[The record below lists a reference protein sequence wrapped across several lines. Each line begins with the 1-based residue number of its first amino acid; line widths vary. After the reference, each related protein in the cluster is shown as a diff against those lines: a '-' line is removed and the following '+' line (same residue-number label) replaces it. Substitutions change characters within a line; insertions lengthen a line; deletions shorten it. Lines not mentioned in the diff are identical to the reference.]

1 MSETRSETCSP
12 AEPSLNGTSLSAEPV
27 LTTPCREAALLRE
40 WDNQFVWHPFTPML
54 AYRDEG
60 APIIEAADGF
70 FLIDIEGRRYLDGI
84 SSLWCNV
91 HGHRVPQIDRA
102 IREQLD
108 RVSHTTLL
116 GLSSVP
122 SIELASELVARA
134 PRGLSKVFY
143 SDSGATSV
151 EVALK
156 IAYQYHA
163 QKAGAPVAPRRDR
176 FLCLGSAYHGDTLG
190 TVSVGGIPQ
199 FHSAYRDLLFKT
211 VTVPSPVAFRTPRG
225 FTAAAYLDHCL
236 AEMERLIVENRDRAA
251 GFVIEPLVQ
260 GAAGM
265 LVHPPGYLARV
276 RKLTREHGILLIADE
291 VAVGFGRTGT
301 FFACEQENVCPDL
314 LCVAKGLS
322 GGYLPLAATL
332 ATDEIYDAFLA
343 PPHEGKTFFHGHTYT
358 GNALACAAALAS
370 LQLFDA
376 NRVLDNVR
384 ANARRIAERLVAL
397 KNSPVVGEIRQK
409 GTMVGIEL
417 VRDRATVE
425 PFPAALRMGHQVTL
439 AARKRG
445 VIIRPLGDVVVL
457 MPAPGMPGDLV
468 DRLCDVAM
476 ESIEEA
482 TATER

>member
-1 MSETRSETCSP
+1 M
-12 AEPSLNGTSLSAEPV
+12 
-27 LTTPCREAALLRE
+27 RELAVLRE

-60 APIIEAADGF
+60 APIIEAAEGF
-70 FLIDIEGRRYLDGI
+70 FLIDVEGRRYLDGV

-91 HGHRVPQIDRA
+91 HGHRVPEIDRA
-102 IREQLD
+102 VREQLD
-108 RVSHTTLL
+108 RVAHTTLL

-122 SIELASELVARA
+122 SIELARELIARA

-143 SDSGATSV
+143 SDSGATAV

-163 QKAGAPVAPRRDR
+163 QKEGAPVSPRRDR
-176 FLCLGSAYHGDTLG
+176 FLCLGNAYHGDTLG
-190 TVSVGGIPQ
+190 TVSVGGIPL
-199 FHSAYRDLLFKT
+199 FHSVYRDLLFKT
-211 VTVPSPVAFRTPRG
+211 VTVPSPVTFRTPRG
-225 FTAAAYLDHCL
+225 FTPPAYLDHCYSEL
-236 AEMERLIVENRDRAA
+236 ERLIVENRHRAA

-265 LVHPPGYLARV
+265 LVHPPGYLSRV
-276 RKLTREHGILLIADE
+276 RMLTREHGIPLIADE

-301 FFACEQENVCPDL
+301 LFACEQENVCPDL
-314 LCVAKGLS
+314 MCVAKGLT

-332 ATDEIYDAFLA
+332 ATDEIYNAFLA
-343 PPHEGKTFFHGHTYT
+343 PAEEGKTFFHGHTYT

-370 LQLFDA
+370 LRLIDENQ
-376 NRVLDNVR
+376 VVDNVR
-384 ANARRIAERLVAL
+384 ANAQRIEARLSAIKSL
-397 KNSPVVGEIRQK
+397 PIVGDIRQK

-417 VRDRATVE
+417 VRDRATAE
-425 PFPAALRMGHQVTL
+425 PFPAARRMGHQVTL

-445 VIIRPLGDVVVL
+445 VILRPLGDVVVL
-457 MPAPGMPGDLV
+457 MPAPAMPADLI
-468 DRLCDVAM
+468 DRLCDVAI

-482 TATER
+482 ALASQ